1 MVYDG
6 EKPVTSQ
13 SALNKLQTNSGL
25 NRSSVTSLNNETTGN
40 MQGYIHNQKDN
51 TSTLNKTTYSG
62 KRFYNYR
69 YVHNDWNREKKTKF
83 SFQGS
88 DNRLMRL
95 KALKTPNQG
104 NK

>member
-1 MVYDG
+1 MVYNG
-6 EKPVTSQ
+6 ETSVTPQ
-13 SALNKLQTNSGL
+13 SALNKLQTNSDL

-40 MQGYIHNQKDN
+40 MQGYINNQKNN
-51 TSTLNKTTYSG
+51 TSDANKTTYSG
-62 KRFYNYR
+62 TSFYNFN
-69 YVHNDWNREKKTKF
+69 YVHNDWNKEKKTKF